1 MKFNNAYDLILFLYN
16 KGLFQGLHVSLRGEY
31 EIETSIKN
39 PRILSF
45 LEDIWNDFSFIYQ
58 GFYDLILDDKNL
70 GFTIDIADDIL
81 DFDGSPF
88 KIEDILSIINEQLNL
103 KFIDKEE
110 NLEYQICIDLELEY
124 QNLEKTEYKFQQFT
138 ISSSQK
144 DDEISKELS
153 SKLKGY
159 PLTKIKEDIVDYCL
173 KTHKKHHSY
182 EGFGLKIEDN
192 DISRYDGTGCV
203 EIKNLKQFLQAKEIN
218 LLIDISDL

>member
-16 KGLFQGLHVSLRGEY
+16 KGLFKGLQVSLKGEY

-45 LEDIWNDFSFIYQ
+45 LEDIWHDYSFIYQ

-70 GFTIDIADDIL
+70 GFTINITDDIL

-88 KIEDILSIINEQLNL
+88 EIEDILSIINEQLNL
-103 KFIDKEE
+103 KSIDKGE
-110 NLEYQICIDLELEY
+110 NLEYQIYINLELEY
-124 QNLEKTEYKFQQFT
+124 QNSEKTEYKFQQFT
-138 ISSSQK
+138 ISSFQK
-144 DDEISKELS
+144 DDEISKELDT
-153 SKLKGY
+153 KLKNHN
-159 PLTKIKEDIVDYCL
+159 LTMSQRDILDYCL
-173 KTHKKHHSY
+173 KIHKKHHNY
-182 EGFGLKIEDN
+182 RGFNLKIEEN
-192 DISRYDGTGCV
+192 YISRYDGTGYE